1 MKQTDQHIEN
11 LLPQYFEGRLTDEQS
26 KEVEAWMD
34 ASQENKA
41 VAEDMA
47 DIYRSSDALFVMN
60 NTDADD
66 AYSKVTRKIKRQG
79 RSEILRKVEK
89 IAAVLFIPLLFVA
102 VLQLYFGLR
111 TENVAMVSYATNPG
125 MTANVT
131 LPDGTKVTLNSDS
144 RITYPEKFKG
154 RTRDVAIKGEAYFA
168 VAKDSRH
175 MFEVSTPCQAKIKVY
190 GTHFNVDATS
200 EAKEVVATLEEGS
213 VAMSYLSENGKWS
226 ERKIEPGQQITYS
239 PADKTVRVGNADIDV
254 VMSWKD
260 GKLIFHNT
268 PVRDVLHML
277 SKRYGV
283 TFDVR
288 DPRVYKSSFTG
299 TMTRQRLD
307 RVLEIIS
314 ITSGMSFRHVSNSD
328 TSNEQET
335 IEVN

>member
-11 LLPQYFEGRLTDEQS
+11 LLPQYFEGRLTDEQA
-26 KEVEAWMD
+26 KEVEAWID
-34 ASQENKA
+34 ASPENKA

-47 DIYRSSDALFVMN
+47 DIYRSSDALYVMA
-60 NTDADD
+60 NTDADE

-79 RSEILRKVEK
+79 QTEVLRKIEK

-102 VLQLYFGLR
+102 VLQLYFNLR
-111 TENVAMVSYATNPG
+111 QESVPMVSYATSPG

-144 RITYPEKFKG
+144 RITYPEKFTG
-154 RTRDVAIKGEAYFA
+154 NTREVAMSGEAYFA
-168 VAKDSRH
+168 VAKDSKH
-175 MFEVSTPCQAKIKVY
+175 MFEVSTPYQAKVKVY
-190 GTHFNVDATS
+190 GTHFNIDATS

-213 VAMSYLSENGKWS
+213 VAMSYLSESGKWS

-239 PADKTVRVGNADIDV
+239 PTSKDVKVVNADVEV

-314 ITSGMSFRHVSNSD
+314 ITSGMSFKHVGNSD

-335 IEVN
+335 IEVY